1 MKILQEKRDPMTKF
15 SWKSTLYTPGE
26 AQYIVSVNKSSV
38 SILQSVQN
46 PNRTDIIVGAVSFNQ
61 LVYMLLCQAGPALFQ
76 NAASYSRINPYRVRP
91 EETGID
97 DGTAYY
103 LDYLEY
109 NEDHAGYVSTSAPAI
124 TFIPSPNGVKVK
136 LDAFQAEKGYEFGY
150 FIPDLIDVLRFI
162 IEKPEYRSKY
172 TLDDRELML
181 NLIAHPYTIK
191 CDDLLKTYDRIKF
204 IKVYFDIDSIKEA
217 GYHLPFMFYNTSPF
231 IDQSDDEEEEEDI
244 DEATELT
251 NDTISTSLGKRPC
264 ADDDDDEWM

>member
-38 SILQSVQN
+38 SILQSVRN

-61 LVYMLLCQAGPALFQ
+61 LVYMLLYQAGPTLFQ
-76 NAASYSRINPYRVRP
+76 NAASYSRINPYRVRA

-109 NEDHAGYVSTSAPAI
+109 DEDHAGYVSTSAPAI

-150 FIPDLIDVLRFI
+150 FMPDFIDVLRFI
-162 IEKPEYRSKY
+162 IHTPEYRSKY
-172 TLDDRELML
+172 TIEDRQLML
-181 NLIAHPYTIK
+181 NLIDCPCTIK
-191 CDDLLKTYDRIKF
+191 CDDLLKRYDRIEF
-204 IKVYFDIDSIKEA
+204 IKVYFDIDSIEEA
-217 GYHLPFMFYNTSPF
+217 GYHLPMRFYDTSPF
-231 IDQSDDEEEEEDI
+231 IDQSDDSEEEEDN

-251 NDTISTSLGKRPC
+251 NDMSTSLGKRPC
-264 ADDDDDEWM
+264 ANDDDDEWM